1 MDWIIWVIV
10 IVLVVAII
18 WWLLNRNKSRNSSS
32 TPAPAAMEPANT
44 ASLPDTA
51 AAAAGVAGLA
61 GVTNLGK
68 AAAEGSGPTAGEPSG
83 EPFEDPAPAVDES
96 LADEPAQL
104 KARRDQGAADAALS
118 TDSGTVTDAGAG
130 PVTDTDSDADAG
142 AGAGADRTSPMGEV
156 RDSPEA
162 MSTEPQ
168 PAATP
173 GLTVD
178 EPVIAAP
185 VVEEPEVGEPV
196 VAEPTVNS
204 DIVAADTVTSDTVNS
219 GATVHS
225 ADAGDVDDWDA
236 GTADPAGASEPAG
249 ASALA
254 AKDEPAGEDAT
265 AATSESADKAEWETS
280 WTDSSGTPV
289 HHHEYTDV
297 HSPTLPGAESAAA
310 EDPATSGHLAAD
322 HPYGTGSSSTQADA
336 YPVKASATAM
346 TYYDEDTAGYE
357 EVAADVWFES
367 AAHAEAA
374 GFRPPRRSRH

>member
-1 MDWIIWVIV
+1 
-10 IVLVVAII
+10 
-18 WWLLNRNKSRNSSS
+18 
-32 TPAPAAMEPANT
+32 MEPANT

-104 KARRDQGAADAALS
+104 KARRDQDAADAALS
-118 TDSGTVTDAGAG
+118 TDSGTVT
-130 PVTDTDSDADAG
+130 DAG

-236 GTADPAGASEPAG
+236 GTADRAGASEPAG
-249 ASALA
+249 ASALP

-322 HPYGTGSSSTQADA
+322 YPYGTGSSSTQADA